1 MRLSSF
7 SARGFGPFKKEFRVD
22 LEELRGIVAVT
33 GVNGAGKS
41 TFLELGLPG
50 ALYRQT
56 PTRGSL
62 VDLATARD
70 ACLDVTVVNG
80 QRWNI
85 RHLVDSVS
93 GKSEVVVIGPDGQPA
108 IPDSKVKSFDAWGAT
123 HWPAPEVLMSTIFGA
138 QGSGGFLAAKPA
150 ERKAILL
157 RVLGVERLERLAEQA
172 REELKGVK
180 AAMATTSARI
190 VDERT
195 RGGGG
200 DVAAIEAQLEKAR
213 GDLFKA
219 ENAALAAQKQLN
231 NAIEEEQRVKDVE
244 QKNAALVRSREAIDA
259 RVSEIRS
266 GAERMLPDLEERLV
280 NNQAVLAEAD
290 AIRAAVAELEEVRTA
305 QKLDE
310 AAFASAKAEA
320 AAALAPWAE
329 VGTRIAAARGR
340 ADKATARRKDAAAIQ
355 AAQEALPS
363 LRDTLAEAEG
373 EVARLEAKRDE
384 LREARIAGVGE
395 RLAAAMGTIETA
407 HNMVGEAA
415 DVEDIDALLVEALGE
430 EQAAV
435 TAAQQTPIQTKET
448 QERLAAARDRL
459 AVAQRQVA
467 DAERLVARSAEV
479 EGAEAELTEAL
490 REGAALVEGHAAAL
504 RNAETLQALAAR
516 LASNVSVHA
525 ARIAQLEPVAKRLA
539 RLEGATARVA
549 ELEPQIAALRAELAK
564 LAENRKAFETLAP
577 VPPAPAVEDLRAQ
590 VKGWQDAAING
601 NRAAAALEGTLER
614 CQASAARLA
623 ELEQEEQAQLVQVS
637 DWTRVAANL
646 GKDGLQA
653 LEIDAAGPE
662 LTGLCNDILH
672 RAHGP
677 RFTVRVETQRASAD
691 GKRQLEGCDVMV
703 LDTVQGREASGETFS
718 GGERVV
724 LSEALALAITVLAC
738 RRSGLSDVSLVRDE
752 SGAALDPANARVYV
766 AMLRHAIELTGA
778 RHCLLVSH
786 MPEVQELCDHRIEV
800 GS

>member
-22 LEELRGIVAVT
+22 LEEMRGLVAVV
-33 GVNGAGKS
+33 GANGAGKS
-41 TFLELGLPG
+41 CFLELGLPG
-50 ALYRQT
+50 ALFRQT

-85 RHLVDSVS
+85 RHLVDAVS
-93 GKSEVVVIGPDGQPA
+93 GKSEVVVVGADGQPA
-108 IPDSKVKSFDAWGAT
+108 IPDSKVKSYDAWAAT
-123 HWPAPEVLMSTIFGA
+123 HWPAPEVLLSTIFGA
-138 QGSGGFLAAKPA
+138 QGAGGFLAAKPA

-172 REELKGVK
+172 REELKGAK
-180 AAMATTSARI
+180 AALATTAARI
-190 VDERT
+190 ADERA
-195 RGGGG
+195 RGG
-200 DVAAIEAQLEKAR
+200 DVELAAKNLDEGRKHLADVEYK
-213 GDLFKA
+213 
-219 ENAALAAQKQLN
+219 ALAAQQQLDS
-231 NAIEEEQRVKDVE
+231 ALEEEQRIKAVE
-244 QKNAALVRSREAIDA
+244 QQNAALVRSRDAIDA
-259 RVSEIRS
+259 RMAEIRS
-266 GAERMLPDLEERLV
+266 GTERMLPDLEERLV

-290 AIRAAVAELEEVRTA
+290 AIRQAVIELDQVRGA
-305 QKLDE
+305 SKLDE
-310 AAFASAKAEA
+310 LSLARAKSDAETV
-320 AAALAPWAE
+320 LAPWTD
-329 VGTRIAAARGR
+329 VSQRIAAAKGR
-340 ADKATARRKDAAAIQ
+340 ADRATARRKDAVAIQ
-355 AAQEALPS
+355 AAKEALPS

-373 EVARLEAKRDE
+373 EVVRLEAKREE
-384 LREARIAGVGE
+384 LREARIVGAGE
-395 RLAAAMGTIETA
+395 RLAGALATIETA
-407 HNMVGEAA
+407 HNMIGEEA
-415 DVEDIDALLVEALGE
+415 DVEDIDAVLVEALGE
-430 EQAAV
+430 DQAAV
-435 TAAQQTPIQTKET
+435 TAALQTPIQTKET
-448 QERLAAARDRL
+448 QDRLAAARDRL

-467 DAERLVARSAEV
+467 DAERLAARSAEV
-479 EGAEAELTEAL
+479 DGADAEFAEAV
-490 REGAALVEGHAAAL
+490 REGSLLAAGHAIAL
-504 RNAETLQALAAR
+504 KDAENAQALANELAAR
-516 LASNVSVHA
+516 VAAHA
-525 ARIAQLEPVAKRLA
+525 ARIAQLEPVAKRAA

-549 ELEPQIAALRAELAK
+549 ELEPQIATLHAELAK
-564 LAENRKAFETLAP
+564 IAEDRKAFEVLSP
-577 VPPAPAVEDLRAQ
+577 VPPAPDAAGLRAQ
-590 VKGWQDAAING
+590 VKGWQDAAIEG
-601 NRAAAALEGTLER
+601 NRAVAALEGMLER
-614 CQASAARLA
+614 NQASAARLVDLDQ
-623 ELEQEEQAQLVQVS
+623 LEREQLTQVS

-662 LTGLCNDILH
+662 LTALCNDILH

-738 RRSGLSDVSLVRDE
+738 RRSGLTDVSLVRDE

-766 AMLRHAIELTGA
+766 AMLRHAIDLTGA